1 MRLNFLVV
9 LTQWGIFVQ
18 LLSVEVL
25 GMFTCFKEPK
35 GTSRWSR
42 VSTGAS
48 RYDQRPNLAVDDSYH
63 LSPQV
68 KLTAREFQRRPQNL
82 QTHFVEGV
90 EETASAGDRGEGA
103 TKSERLKSECKI
115 CRKKLRANQQ
125 IVKLL
130 PCDDRF
136 HSACIMSRLSSGT
149 LVIDAN
155 MPCPVCQG
163 TIARHKVYPPQEPL
177 PR

>member
-48 RYDQRPNLAVDDSYH
+48 RSNSLLENSKEELMITRATDLEISETGH
-63 LSPQV
+63 
-68 KLTAREFQRRPQNL
+68 PQNL

-103 TKSERLKSECKI
+103 TKSERLKSECEI

-136 HSACIMSRLSSGT
+136 HSTCIMSRLSSGT